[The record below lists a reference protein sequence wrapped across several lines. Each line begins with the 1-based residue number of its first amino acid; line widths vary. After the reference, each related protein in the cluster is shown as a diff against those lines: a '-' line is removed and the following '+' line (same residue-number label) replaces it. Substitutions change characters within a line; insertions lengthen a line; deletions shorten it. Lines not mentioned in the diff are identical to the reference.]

1 LFLDQPVTK
10 MKPPKTFVM
19 AMFSVLLAGS
29 SAYSQTAAQP
39 DLDRDGIPNISDR
52 DVDND
57 GILNGSD
64 RNIDGG
70 IARSGPLRGRH
81 VGDNLPNNS
90 PLELDMDADGLA
102 DNAAAETDIDGDGL
116 LDGERRET
124 DLDGDGLADNAAN
137 ETDIDGDGLLDS
149 AVAETDIDGDG
160 QTDGSRGEVDIDGD
174 GSANGLDADIDGDGL
189 ANNSD
194 TDIDGTSLEDAT
206 LDILYEVPGNPRA
219 YANDAAAASIISFV
233 DAELR
238 KALQIPT
245 TDTGLRVR
253 VQING
258 GSVDQPAEWGGRIT
272 GVWRYFTSDRIQL
285 WAKWCYPA
293 NDPSQLKIFVNYEYV
308 GPYRNNPMDFA
319 EPANYAVSEENR
331 LHAGY
336 STTPGE
342 FSLTRIA
349 SSPNVFIG
357 WLPGQPVEFFYSAP
371 NAQATGF
378 APPYD
383 ALRAA
388 LDGYPNFTSNVAYLD
403 FSADLST
410 AVNFQGVQPILRLL
424 RTIRQVNL
432 NWYGQLEAQ
441 QLR

>member
-1 LFLDQPVTK
+1 MRAKTRPSLAQILCLAAAISIGPFLP
-10 MKPPKTFVM
+10 
-19 AMFSVLLAGS
+19 
-29 SAYSQTAAQP
+29 AAHAQAP
-39 DLDRDGIPNISDR
+39 ADLDRDGIPNITDR

-57 GILNGSD
+57 GILNGAD

-70 IARSGPLRGRH
+70 TARSGPLRGR
-81 VGDNLPNNS
+81 VIGDNLPNNS
-90 PLELDMDADGLA
+90 PQELDMDADGSA
-102 DNAAAETDIDGDGL
+102 DDAVAETDIDGDGL

-124 DLDGDGLADNAAN
+124 DIDSDGLADNAPN
-137 ETDIDGDGLLDS
+137 ETDIDGDGRLDN

-160 QTDGSRGEVDIDGD
+160 QTDSARGEADIDGD
-174 GSANGLDADIDGDGL
+174 GSANGLDADMDGDGV
-189 ANNSD
+189 ANISD
-194 TDIDGTSLEDAT
+194 ADMDGTGLDDST
-206 LDILYEVPGNPRA
+206 LDILYEVPSNPRA

-233 DAELR
+233 GTEVR
-238 KALQIPT
+238 KALQIPAN
-245 TDTGLRVR
+245 DTGLRVR

-258 GSVDQPAEWGGRIT
+258 GTVDQPSEWGGRIT

-293 NDPSQLKIFVNYEYV
+293 NDPSQLKIFVNYSYV
-308 GPYRNNPMDFA
+308 GPLSGRFEDYVN
-319 EPANYAVSEENR
+319 PANYLVSEENR
-331 LHAGY
+331 LSAGY
-336 STTPGE
+336 LTAVGE

-371 NAQATGF
+371 NEQATGF
-378 APPYD
+378 TPPYN

-388 LDGYPNFTSNVAYLD
+388 LGGYPNFTSSIQYLD

-410 AVNFQGVQPILRLL
+410 AANFQGVQPILGLL

-432 NWYGQLEAQ
+432 NWYGQLENRQ
-441 QLR
+441 IQ

>member
-1 LFLDQPVTK
+1 MRAKTRPSLAQILCLAAAISIGPFL
-10 MKPPKTFVM
+10 
-19 AMFSVLLAGS
+19 
-29 SAYSQTAAQP
+29 TAAHAQAP
-39 DLDRDGIPNISDR
+39 ADLDRDGIPNITDR

-57 GILNGSD
+57 GILNSAD

-70 IARSGPLRGRH
+70 IARSGPLRGRYI
-81 VGDNLPNNS
+81 GDNLPNNS

-124 DLDGDGLADNAAN
+124 DIDSDGLADNAAN
-137 ETDIDGDGLLDS
+137 ETDIDGDGLLDN

-174 GSANGLDADIDGDGL
+174 GTANGLDGDMDGDGV
-189 ANNSD
+189 ANISD
-194 TDIDGTSLEDAT
+194 ADMDGTSLEDAT

-233 DAELR
+233 STEVR

-258 GSVDQPAEWGGRIT
+258 GTVDQPAEWGGRIT
-272 GVWRYFTSDRIQL
+272 GVWRYYTSDRIQL

-293 NDPSQLKIFVNYEYV
+293 NDPSQLKIFVNYSYV
-308 GPYRNNPMDFA
+308 GPYRGNPMDFSN
-319 EPANYAVSEENR
+319 PANYAVSEENR

-349 SSPNVFIG
+349 SSPNVFIY

-388 LDGYPNFTSNVAYLD
+388 LGGYPNFTSNVAYLD

-410 AVNFQGVQPILRLL
+410 AANFQGVQPILGLL

-432 NWYGQLEAQ
+432 NWYGQLENRQ
-441 QLR
+441 IQ

>member
-1 LFLDQPVTK
+1 MRAKTRPSLAQILCLAAAISIGPFLP
-10 MKPPKTFVM
+10 
-19 AMFSVLLAGS
+19 
-29 SAYSQTAAQP
+29 AAHAQAP
-39 DLDRDGIPNISDR
+39 ADLDRDGIPNITDR

-57 GILNGSD
+57 GILNSAD

-70 IARSGPLRGRH
+70 TARSGPLRGR
-81 VGDNLPNNS
+81 VIGDNLPNNS
-90 PLELDMDADGLA
+90 PQELDMDADGLA
-102 DNAAAETDIDGDGL
+102 DD
-116 LDGERRET
+116 
-124 DLDGDGLADNAAN
+124 
-137 ETDIDGDGLLDS
+137 
-149 AVAETDIDGDG
+149 AVAET
-160 QTDGSRGEVDIDGD
+160 DIDGD
-174 GSANGLDADIDGDGL
+174 GSANGLDADMDGDGV
-189 ANNSD
+189 ANISD
-194 TDIDGTSLEDAT
+194 ADMDGTSLEDAT

-233 DAELR
+233 STEVR

-258 GSVDQPAEWGGRIT
+258 GTVDQPAEWGGRIT
-272 GVWRYFTSDRIQL
+272 GVWRYYTSDRIQL

-293 NDPSQLKIFVNYEYV
+293 NDPSQLKIFVNYSYV
-308 GPYRNNPMDFA
+308 GPYRGNPMDFSN
-319 EPANYAVSEENR
+319 PANYAVSEENR

-349 SSPNVFIG
+349 SSPNVFIY

-388 LDGYPNFTSNVAYLD
+388 LGGYPNFTSNVAYLD

-410 AVNFQGVQPILRLL
+410 AANFQGVQPILGLL

-432 NWYGQLEAQ
+432 NWYGQLENRQ
-441 QLR
+441 IQ